1 MAVEITDATE
11 LQAMDADVT
20 GDYIIMNDID
30 ASGTATWNS
39 GAGFLPIVGFTGT
52 LDGQF
57 YEISELTI
65 DRTTDN
71 NGLFGTCGGCLIQRV
86 RLIDVDIKG
95 QEFTAGITGEM
106 TAAVGADGVITK
118 CFVSGSIYGTE
129 RRVAGI
135 AGRSF
140 GTSGINGGT
149 ISQCVSE
156 ADLTQ
161 ANGKTQTGGITGFT
175 RFAAIYDCC
184 NRGSTVVN
192 NTSISHGGI
201 IGSADR
207 AVDIRRCYSSAT
219 VTNSGSG
226 TTSGLWG
233 VTATGSDP
241 GDMIDSFWDTTV
253 GPATSAAG
261 TGKATAA
268 MQDIDTYTDTATV
281 GLDNAW
287 NMVAIGSYVDEV
299 WAIDDGIDYPILGY
313 EVVSIPP
320 PATFKPYWRQ
330 SPQLSTAG
338 VIG

>member
-20 GDYIIMNDID
+20 DDYIIMNDID

-57 YEISELTI
+57 YEISGLTI
-65 DRTTDN
+65 DRTTND

-95 QEFTAGITGEM
+95 RESTGGITGGM
-106 TAAVGADGVITK
+106 LGSVAADGVITK

-135 AGRSF
+135 AGRLF

-184 NRGSTVVN
+184 NRGSTAVSHSTN
-192 NTSISHGGI
+192 DHGGI

-207 AVDIRRCYSSAT
+207 AVDHRRCYSSAT

-226 TTSGLWG
+226 TPGGLWG
-233 VTATGSDP
+233 VATSP
-241 GDMIDSFWDTTV
+241 ASAGDMIDSFWDTTV

-268 MQDIDTYTDTATV
+268 MQDIDTYTDTATA

-287 NMVAIGSYVDEV
+287 DMIAIGDYDDEV
-299 WAIDDGIDYPILGY
+299 WAIDDGNDYPILGY
-313 EVVSIPP
+313 EVVATPP
-320 PATFKPYWRQ
+320 TPTFKPYWRQ
-330 SPQLSTAG
+330 TPQLSTAG